1 MDTSSKFPGR
11 KSSMKK
17 IKRIERN
24 ISLEYIE
31 IYNETINDLLKHQN
45 SNLTLRMRPDKSLFL
60 EGLTENQVED
70 FDEAL
75 EKL

>member
-1 MDTSSKFPGR
+1 
-11 KSSMKK
+11 MKK